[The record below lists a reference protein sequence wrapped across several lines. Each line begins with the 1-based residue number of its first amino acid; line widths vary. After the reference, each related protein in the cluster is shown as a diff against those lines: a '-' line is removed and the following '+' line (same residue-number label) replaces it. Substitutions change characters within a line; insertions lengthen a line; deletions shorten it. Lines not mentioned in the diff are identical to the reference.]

1 MVVFGMHKSGTSL
14 IAASLQ
20 PHYRLG
26 DPSVSL
32 SPRTAVPGA
41 AKGCYGLLNSAPT
54 SCSTRSWAARL
65 SRATASW
72 ARAASR
78 ST

>member
-1 MVVFGMHKSGTSL
+1 MHKSGTSL

-54 SCSTRSWAARL
+54 SCSTRST
-65 SRATASW
+65 TAVGALAISS
-72 ARAASR
+72 ASR
-78 ST
+78 LRQSRLRS